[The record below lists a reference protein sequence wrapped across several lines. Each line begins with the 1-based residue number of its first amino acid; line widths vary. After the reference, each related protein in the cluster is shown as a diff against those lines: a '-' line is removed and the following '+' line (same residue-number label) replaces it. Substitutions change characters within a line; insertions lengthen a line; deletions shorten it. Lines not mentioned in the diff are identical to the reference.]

1 MDKYITNRLE
11 ENFISIF
18 SDNKESKQERD
29 LKTTKTCNS
38 PVDLNKNLTTCG
50 INTNH
55 ATIRG

>member
-1 MDKYITNRLE
+1 MEKYIQNRLE

-18 SDNKESKQERD
+18 SDKEENKERD
-29 LKTTKTCNS
+29 LNTTKTCNS

-55 ATIRG
+55 VTIRG

>member
-1 MDKYITNRLE
+1 MEKYIQNRFE

-18 SDNKESKQERD
+18 SEKEESKERD
-29 LKTTKTCNS
+29 LNTTKTCNS

-55 ATIRG
+55 VTIRG